1 MVFPGGSAGEESAC
15 NAGNPSSVVELGRS
29 PGEGISYPLPYSWA
43 SLVAQLVKNPPAMR
57 ETWVRSLGWEDP
69 LEEGKATHS
78 NILTEEFPGLYSP
91 WGHKELD
98 TTKQLSL
105 SSHIVSI
112 NFFFLEWE
120 CLKCLLLAKFRC
132 AMNIMNCSL
141 HNTHSLLGLL
151 HLRTKGSCHF
161 ISISHPVR
169 PPALGNHRFL
179 FCFWIFW
186 LFLSCVFLNLL
197 LPRLSQQ

>member
-15 NAGNPSSVVELGRS
+15 NAGNPSSVVELGRY
-29 PGEGISYPLPYSWA
+29 PGVGISYPLPYSWA

-91 WGHKELD
+91 WGHKESD

-112 NFFFLEWE
+112 N
-120 CLKCLLLAKFRC
+120 LLL
-132 AMNIMNCSL
+132 
-141 HNTHSLLGLL
+141 
-151 HLRTKGSCHF
+151 
-161 ISISHPVR
+161 
-169 PPALGNHRFL
+169 
-179 FCFWIFW
+179 
-186 LFLSCVFLNLL
+186 LL
-197 LPRLSQQ
+197 LL